1 MGETESSVVR
11 KLTADGFVFV
21 VGDSMANLNG
31 FHVFLSLPNLLA
43 GQSLQKDIVSSA
55 SMNND

>member
-31 FHVFLSLPNLLA
+31 FHVFSIPAEFVGRPISTKGYSFISFNE
-43 GQSLQKDIVSSA
+43 Q
-55 SMNND
+55 